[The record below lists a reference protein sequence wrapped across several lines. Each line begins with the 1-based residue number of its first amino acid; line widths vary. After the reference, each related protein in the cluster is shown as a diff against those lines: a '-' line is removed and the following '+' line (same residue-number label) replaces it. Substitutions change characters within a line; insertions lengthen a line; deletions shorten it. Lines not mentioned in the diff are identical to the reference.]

1 MSGQGATHYR
11 WEDMPKEALNP
22 DLARRLISTD
32 RMMLAHVY
40 LEKGCIVP
48 KHSHENEQL
57 TYILEGD
64 AAVLDR
70 RGRVRGHRRRG
81 GRGAPHPLER
91 PAQGRGARDDARR
104 RHLLPAAA
112 GLARRVRRVP
122 PPEVKLGLEGR
133 RALVTGGSKGLG
145 EAIARELVGEGARVA
160 ICSRNEDEVDGDRRG
175 ARAGGGIVYAQ
186 AADVTDPEQVRDFVA
201 RSAEALGG
209 IDFLVNNAGGAHPGN
224 FETLSDEDWAGD
236 LDVKLF
242 SLIRC
247 SREVL
252 PHLRAAG
259 GGRIV
264 NIGAVYSRYPDPTF
278 FATSVNRAAGN
289 SFTKAL
295 ALEVAKDNILVNGV
309 NIGFVVTPQWDNIH
323 RRRAP
328 ELTREEFFD
337 DDRRRR
343 RCRSAASARPTRSS
357 GLVAF
362 LLSDRASYI
371 TGASIDVAG
380 GMGKYV

>member
-1 MSGQGATHYR
+1 M
-11 WEDMPKEALNP
+11 
-22 DLARRLISTD
+22 DL
-32 RMMLAHVY
+32 
-40 LEKGCIVP
+40 
-48 KHSHENEQL
+48 
-57 TYILEGD
+57 
-64 AAVLDR
+64 
-70 RGRVRGHRRRG
+70 
-81 GRGAPHPLER
+81 
-91 PAQGRGARDDARR
+91 
-104 RHLLPAAA
+104 
-112 GLARRVRRVP
+112 GLA
-122 PPEVKLGLEGR
+122 GR

-145 EAIARELVGEGARVA
+145 AAIARELVGEGVRVA
-160 ICSRNEDEVDGDRRG
+160 ICARNGDEVD
-175 ARAGGGIVYAQ
+175 AVAEELRASGGIVHAQ
-186 AADVTDPEQVRDFVA
+186 AADVTEPEQVRELVA

-209 IDFLVNNAGGAHPGN
+209 IDFLVNNAGGAHPGT
-224 FETLSDEDWAGD
+224 FETLADEDWADD

-252 PHLRAAG
+252 PHLREAG

-264 NIGAVYSRYPDPTF
+264 NIGSVYSRYPDPAF

-309 NIGFVVTPQWDNIH
+309 NIGFVATPQWDNIH

-328 ELTREEFFD
+328 DLTREEFFETIT
-337 DDRRRR
+337 
-343 RCRSAASARPTRSS
+343 AAEVPLGRFGTPDEVS

-362 LLSDRASYI
+362 LLSARASYI